1 MENMDKRVFLL
12 DAMAL
17 IFRAYYALISS
28 PRITSKGRNT
38 NAQFGFTNAL
48 IDLINNQHP
57 SHMAVCFDT
66 EAPTERHT
74 DFAEYKANR
83 QEAPEDL
90 ISALPD
96 IKAIVK
102 GFNIPCV
109 ELDGFEADDVI
120 GTLSKQAAASGYEVY
135 MVTPDKD
142 YGQLVTEKV
151 RIYKPGYQGGLAE
164 ILGPKEVCEKW
175 NIKDV
180 GQVIDIL
187 GLMGD
192 AVDNIPGIKGVGE
205 KTAAKLLTEWGTLE
219 NVVANAEN
227 IKGALGEKVRAGK
240 ELALMSKKLATI
252 ITSVPVEFQEE
263 NFRLKEWNRDAL
275 NEIFNLLEFRTLG
288 KRILGESY
296 GGAGGYTAPE
306 GVQTDLFG
314 NAVKPAGALKKKSGG
329 PGGKGGAPE
338 RNGPPEKLELLEEA
352 STRLEAAVER
362 GEENQE
368 GGEPGDGAGAAEPA
382 PVPHGGR
389 NIQNTPHSYTAI
401 VGEKAIGEL
410 VGLLKQQKEI
420 CFDTETTG
428 IDPNDAELVGL
439 SFSYQPGEAWYVPC
453 PKDRVA
459 VGTILDAFRPLF
471 DSESITWI
479 GQNLK
484 FDWLMLKWYGV
495 EPQGTSFDTMLAHY
509 VIEPEGKRNMDL
521 LSAQFLGYE
530 PVHIEELIGK
540 KGKGQG
546 NMRDVELEKIKDYA
560 AEDADIT
567 LQLKQAFFPQLQ
579 KKVVEKV
586 FYEVENPLV
595 RVLTDMEFEGIRVDM
610 DFLREYSKELERDA
624 RQAEER
630 VYQQAGERFNLSSPK
645 QLGEI
650 LFERMQLDPKAK
662 KTKTGQYATGEDVL
676 LKLAARHQI
685 VDDILAF
692 RELTKLRSTYVDALP
707 LMVNR
712 KTGRVHTSYAQ
723 AVAVTGRLS
732 SNNPNLQNIPIRTER
747 GREIRKAFIPR
758 NEEFL
763 LVSADYSQIELRI
776 VAAISGDANICAA
789 FRDGKDIHTATAAKV
804 FGVEEKEVTKEMR
817 YKAKSV
823 NFGIIYGQGAFGLA
837 DNLGISRSEA
847 KEIIDNYKK
856 QFAGIQRYMDSTINF
871 AREHGYVETLMGRKR
886 WLKDINSAN
895 FTIRGFAERNAIN
908 SPIQG
913 SAADMIK
920 LAMIKVHQ
928 EFRQQKLRSK
938 MLLQVHDELVFDAH
952 KEELDIIKPIIM
964 RCMQTAL
971 PLPQDVPAT
980 AEIGSG
986 INWLEAH

>member
-1 MENMDKRVFLL
+1 MENTDKRVFLL

-28 PRITSKGRNT
+28 PRITSQGRNT

-48 IDLINNQHP
+48 VDLINNQHP

-74 DFAEYKANR
+74 DFADYKANR

-120 GTLSKQAAASGYEVY
+120 GTLSKQADAAGYEVY

-142 YGQLVTEKV
+142 YGQLVSEKIK
-151 RIYKPGYQGGLAE
+151 IYKPGYQGGIAE

-180 GQVIDIL
+180 AQVIDIL

-205 KTAAKLLTEWGTLE
+205 KTAAKLLGEWGTLE
-219 NVVANAEN
+219 NVVANAGN

-252 ITSVPVEFQEE
+252 ITNVPVEFHEE
-263 NFRLKEWNRDAL
+263 NFRLKEWNKEAL
-275 NEIFNLLEFRTLG
+275 NEIFTALEFRTLG
-288 KRILGESY
+288 KRILGDSVAAP
-296 GGAGGYTAPE
+296 GGAAGGYTAPE

-314 NAVKPAGALKKKSGG
+314 NAVNPPAAGKKKPGG
-329 PGGKGGAPE
+329 GAQGAGVPGKGGAPA
-338 RNGPPEKLELLEEA
+338 ELGRLEEA

-362 GEENQE
+362 GEEDQE
-368 GGEPGDGAGAAEPA
+368 GGEAQESPA
-382 PVPHGGR
+382 TIPHGGKT
-389 NIQNTPHSYTAI
+389 IHNTPHTYRSV

-410 VGLLKQQKEI
+410 LTLLLPQKEI

-428 IDPNDAELVGL
+428 IDPNDVELVGM

-453 PKDRVA
+453 PADAVA
-459 VGTILDAFRPLF
+459 TQKIVDAFRPLF
-471 DSESITWI
+471 EAGSVTWI

-484 FDWLMLKWYGV
+484 YDWLVLKWYGV
-495 EPQGTSFDTMLAHY
+495 EPKGELFDTMLAHY
-509 VIEPEGKRNMDL
+509 VIDPEGKRSMDL

-546 NMRDVELEKIKDYA
+546 NMRDVELEKITDYA

-567 LQLKQAFFPQLQ
+567 LQLKQVFFPRL
-579 KKVVEKV
+579 KEKAVEKV

-610 DFLREYSKELERDA
+610 EFLREYSKELDKDA
-624 RQAEER
+624 RQSEEK
-630 VYQQAGERFNLSSPK
+630 VYAQAGERFNLASPQ
-645 QLGEI
+645 QLGKI
-650 LFERMQLDPKAK
+650 LFEKMQLDPKAK

-676 LKLAARHQI
+676 LKLASRHQI

-692 RELTKLRSTYVDALP
+692 RELTKLKSTYVDALP
-707 LMVNR
+707 LMINR

-758 NEEFL
+758 NEEFV

-776 VAAISGDANICAA
+776 VAAISGDPNMCAA
-789 FRDGKDIHTATAAKV
+789 FREGKDIHTATAAKV
-804 FGVEEKEVTKEMR
+804 FNVDEKDVTKEMR

-856 QFAGIQRYMDSTINF
+856 QFEGIQRYMDETINF
-871 AREHGYVETLMGRKR
+871 AREHGYVETLVGRKR

-913 SAADMIK
+913 TAADMIK
-920 LAMIKVHQ
+920 LAMIKVHE
-928 EFRQQKLRSK
+928 EFRQQGFRSK

-952 KEELDIIKPIIM
+952 KDELDIIKPIIM

-971 PLPQDVPAT
+971 PLPQDVPAN
-980 AEIGSG
+980 AEIGAG